1 MNSAVP
7 PANMNGSDPPRH
19 FGLFTR
25 PDFLAGVESFHEH
38 YGLEVRSK
46 TAEGYTFLG
55 KYNHAPPHS
64 SRAAH
69 ARAGPASTAAAAAAA
84 GRNQAAHAASP
95 SYSNT
100 SPGSHPAGTEGS
112 QRGLG
117 ATAVQR
123 ATGTATTSTTSQ
135 RQNGES
141 MLDNLLSFMKPSPQS
156 APNTARGGPAG
167 TAAAPATASAAKA
180 AEPAAGTG
188 FRKTV
193 VVSQAQ
199 SRIDALSPSL
209 PAHHSLELPSIK
221 HLMQLRNGI
230 SALSALAEQR
240 RQATQ
245 HPAHE
250 NAHKRQANDS
260 HGRSRKHEDKAADE
274 EHRDSTKK
282 RTREAG
288 FVFQLRVPKKARR
301 SVIDAIAAATP
312 EKRQAAASAN
322 ADRTGVKRARKRP
335 ATAAA
340 HSHPGSSPASMPSPS
355 PAARRSRSKGR
366 SKSRQRPQA
375 GDGDE
380 NTPYRSASIVEGSSC
395 LVSPGMSAAEIE
407 KLRRQSARLES
418 MMRKHKHSGDAE
430 RESGGQPELQ
440 IGHYLES
447 LACCLEDFWC
457 RRMWQSLAEVHK
469 NWSTMLSIC
478 KYLQKRC
485 STPELAPQLGCA
497 AIITASVYYQ
507 LASTALAVVR
517 QSSNI
522 EHVSRAAEDAAK
534 HLADMERVEKSTGA
548 LLSAHYLARQ
558 FPRTWQRCQENAG
571 TLGEYELRS
580 YSHTKRWPPVAYP
593 VGATTNPLDVA
604 NLVRQLNHEW
614 LARSALSL
622 QTPNG

>member
-1 MNSAVP
+1 
-7 PANMNGSDPPRH
+7 MNGSGPSRH
-19 FGLFTR
+19 FGLFAR
-25 PDFLAGVESFHEH
+25 PDFIAGVDSFREH
-38 YGLEVRSK
+38 FGQEVRSK

-55 KYNHAPPHS
+55 KDKHAPPHS

-69 ARAGPASTAAAAAAA
+69 ARTGPAAAAAAP

-100 SPGSHPAGTEGS
+100 SPGSHPTGTAGS

-117 ATAVQR
+117 AMGVQR
-123 ATGTATTSTTSQ
+123 ATGTATTSTVSH
-135 RQNGES
+135 RQNES
-141 MLDNLLSFMKPSPQS
+141 TLDNLLSFIKPSPQS
-156 APNTARGGPAG
+156 APNTARSGGPVN
-167 TAAAPATASAAKA
+167 TAAGSAAAKT
-180 AEPAAGTG
+180 AEATPGTG

-221 HLMQLRNGI
+221 HLMLLRSGI

-240 RQATQ
+240 KQTTRSA
-245 HPAHE
+245 AHE
-250 NAHKRQANDS
+250 NAHKRHANDS
-260 HGRSRKHEDKAADE
+260 HSRSRKYEDKAVE
-274 EHRDSTKK
+274 EESRDSTKK

-288 FVFQLRVPKKARR
+288 FVFQLRVPKKVRR
-301 SVIDAIAAATP
+301 SVIDAIATAAP
-312 EKRQAAASAN
+312 ARRQALASAN
-322 ADRTGVKRARKRP
+322 ADRIGVKRARKQP
-335 ATAAA
+335 ATTAA
-340 HSHPGSSPASMPSPS
+340 HNHPGSSPVSVPASPE
-355 PAARRSRSKGR
+355 PATMRSRSKGR

-375 GDGDE
+375 SDGDE

-395 LVSPGMSAAEIE
+395 LANPSMSPAEIE
-407 KLRRQSARLES
+407 KLRRQSTRLES

-497 AIITASVYYQ
+497 AMITASVYYQ

-522 EHVSRAAEDAAK
+522 EHVARAAEDAAR
-534 HLADMERVEKSTGA
+534 HLADMERVEKSTGT

-558 FPRTWQRCQENAG
+558 FPRTWQRCQESAVS
-571 TLGEYELRS
+571 LGEYELRS
-580 YSHTKRWPPVAYP
+580 HSLTKRWPPVAYP

-614 LARSALSL
+614 LGRSALSL